1 MEVRPVPFPSIHPFL
16 IPPPGFR
23 SRTGMADAI
32 SSGVCALIGLGR
44 ASVLEPDLPTTTL
57 LNPAVADSAALATPH
72 IVKGQWFS
80 NLIPVKVVGGGLPI
94 QFFYYNMRRL
104 GNGLRS
110 DPDASIPF
118 VVFWGI
124 VETLRSGLAT
134 GLGRVLQSF
143 PFAQGGLK
151 KG

>member
-1 MEVRPVPFPSIHPFL
+1 
-16 IPPPGFR
+16 
-23 SRTGMADAI
+23 
-32 SSGVCALIGLGR
+32 
-44 ASVLEPDLPTTTL
+44 
-57 LNPAVADSAALATPH
+57 
-72 IVKGQWFS
+72 
-80 NLIPVKVVGGGLPI
+80 
-94 QFFYYNMRRL
+94 MRRL

-110 DPDASIPF
+110 NPDASIPF

-134 GLGRVLQSF
+134 GLRRVLQSF